1 MLFRSSHITFELLSP
16 IVDGQVWTT
25 LCEAAG
31 TNGQVDLYW
40 ACLLNWLSNNVEGI
54 VTLNRN
60 ALRILHAELA
70 KLDDASKD
78 YAEDIFDLFF
88 ANITPNTWGL
98 VKAQKKRSLLQRL
111 KRILA

>member
-1 MLFRSSHITFELLSP
+1 MLFRS
-16 IVDGQVWTT
+16 
-25 LCEAAG
+25 

-40 ACLLNWLSNNVEGI
+40 ACLLNWFSNNVEGI
-54 VTLNRN
+54 VVLNRN

-70 KLDDASKD
+70 KLDDSSKD

-111 KRILA
+111 KRIMA